1 MGEYFDLVADRCG
14 LPRPPRLPR
23 AQLRAAVSPMMY
35 SFMSESRRIT
45 GERIARELKLRLAWP
60 TVADTL
66 ASL

>member
-1 MGEYFDLVADRCG
+1 MGEYFDLVADRCA

-35 SFMSESRRIT
+35 SFMSESRRII
-45 GERIARELKLRLAWP
+45 GHRIERELRLRLAWP